1 MSPLTAPV
9 ECARAGLCLFFTFK
23 WTISDWCDV
32 TLTWP
37 PRGSK
42 GHTLLPED
50 VGGDNSHSPQPLSSA
65 GSTHGV
71 CARRGGIKLSSVL
84 PKLARVKWHKATGR
98 AGQSF
103 KFRGNI
109 WDEREERKKELSME

>member
-1 MSPLTAPV
+1 MLM
-9 ECARAGLCLFFTFK
+9 E
-23 WTISDWCDV
+23 ISA
-32 TLTWP
+32 TLP
-37 PRGSK
+37 SLSK
-42 GHTLLPED
+42 VL
-50 VGGDNSHSPQPLSSA
+50 
-65 GSTHGV
+65 GSTHGA

-109 WDEREERKKELSME
+109 WDEREERRKELSMK